1 MSRARSQRA
10 SQNPSRPASNATA
23 MRVTRRPFL
32 MASAR
37 QRSSKESSSTSL
49 GSMRPGNAGG
59 GKDPDFWRAFN
70 GGEET
75 VIGDEPANT
84 RTDPDPPAEAV
95 SHGEGGSAPHGALAR
110 HPPLRLRSGVR
121 QARRASAAPDACG
134 A

>member
-1 MSRARSQRA
+1 M
-10 SQNPSRPASNATA
+10 
-23 MRVTRRPFL
+23 VL
-32 MASAR
+32 
-37 QRSSKESSSTSL
+37 L
-49 GSMRPGNAGG
+49 RPGNAGG

-134 A
+134 APPCAGQSESRMREIRTSGLMSGDGK